1 MKKTVTKRATVLLAI
16 LVLLALSLSG
26 LSVVAFAEGNPT
38 VGAFVSWDGYTYNG
52 TSADETENK
61 NKLVLGRGKNRSYV
75 VAD

>member
-38 VGAFVSWDGYTYNG
+38 VGGFTKIDEYIFIG
-52 TSADETENK
+52 T
-61 NKLVLGRGKNRSYV
+61 
-75 VAD
+75 